1 MSIEYVI
8 AMLSAKSELDRGARL
23 PGMSAIVR
31 SLPRLFREQ
40 HSRNYWQRVPASGWN
55 SSRVMFFVCASA
67 LTVYAKVPVLPSEK
81 VNVAV
86 PTGVPIAPPGRPFGG
101 KGTAVKG
108 GPVSR

>member
-1 MSIEYVI
+1 MSIDVI
-8 AMLSAKSELDRGARL
+8 AMLSAKNELDRAQRPWARSMVVRRL
-23 PGMSAIVR
+23 PQR
-31 SLPRLFREQ
+31 FREQ

-55 SSRVMFFVCASA
+55 SCRVMFFVCASA

-86 PTGVPIAPPGRPFGG
+86 PTGVPVAPPGLPIGG
-101 KGTAVKG
+101 KGTAWKG

>member
-23 PGMSAIVR
+23 PGTSGDSA
-31 SLPRLFREQ
+31 SLPQLSRDQ
-40 HSRNYWQRVPASGWN
+40 HARNYWQRVPASGWN

-86 PTGVPIAPPGRPFGG
+86 PTGVPVAPPGLPIGG
-101 KGTAVKG
+101 KGTALKG
-108 GPVSR
+108 GPVRR